1 MMNHREHETLLMR
14 YLDGRVSPDEVR
26 ELNTWLREDDS
37 ARESLCEMAGQAVL
51 MGDLARTRNLGAAS
65 PPAGGRIIRPRF
77 ALAPWIGLAAALLL
91 AAVLAGL
98 LFRGRG
104 PEAHPIVSLENV
116 SGAVSWSDS
125 AGVQHSALKN
135 GTALAG
141 GTLTVEGEGASA
153 QMRFADGTLITF
165 PGDSEVVFSD
175 DGQKRLVLRRG
186 TFTAQVTPQPRGKPM
201 LVRTATAEMEVLGTV
216 FAVSAEA
223 GDTSLNVESGRVK
236 LRRLV
241 DGKDIEVASQQSVVA
256 SLDAKL
262 AMNPSGPTTC
272 PVTWRRTFDTPP
284 PSSSKGEWFAPG
296 EGVPG
301 RVLAVPY
308 VAGRTRDGTP
318 HIFHGISARAPQN
331 EPRAYVSVSA
341 ESVVRLR
348 FRMRE
353 WSTVKVFV
361 SCQRE
366 GGTFG
371 GNFEGALPSSAPDAD
386 GWCVAELPLASFKP
400 LIGDRYTVTA
410 GTRIFLTLVHS
421 IDRDAGLEVAEIS
434 IAPHQP

>member
-1 MMNHREHETLLMR
+1 MNWRPSDELEELLNG
-14 YLDGRVSPDEVR
+14 LADEMLSEPGEAR
-26 ELNTWLREDDS
+26 LAEILRGDAAARAHYRKWMAMHSALTWDYAAS
-37 ARESLCEMAGQAVL
+37 APEVTATESGM
-51 MGDLARTRNLGAAS
+51 ARTRWWRNAYA
-65 PPAGGRIIRPRF
+65 
-77 ALAPWIGLAAALLL
+77 LAAAL
-91 AAVLAGL
+91 AVLAAIGA
-98 LFRGRG
+98 FFFPRTAASSRD
-104 PEAHPIVSLENV
+104 IVSLENV
-116 SGAVSWSDS
+116 SGAVSWSDG
-125 AGVQHSALKN
+125 AGVPNSALKN
-135 GTALAG
+135 GAALTE

-165 PGDSEVVFSD
+165 PGDSEVAFSD

-256 SLDAKL
+256 SLDAKSV
-262 AMNPSGPTTC
+262 MNPSGPATC
-272 PVTWRRTFDTPP
+272 PATWHRTFDTPP

-308 VAGRTRDGTP
+308 VAGRAGDGTP

-348 FRMRE
+348 FRMKE
-353 WSTVKVFV
+353 PSTVKVFV

-371 GNFEGALPSSAPDAD
+371 GNFEGAVPSPAPDAE
-386 GWCVAELPLASFKP
+386 GWRVAELPLASFKP
-400 LIGDRYTVTA
+400 LIGDRYTVSA
-410 GTRIFLTLVHS
+410 GTRVFLTLVHS